1 MGAMVECLRPD
12 SGMEG
17 GRTEKIKL
25 WGEGLL
31 GWVAVLVECVA
42 PENSDF
48 LAAANPART
57 ESFALGRGIKNAGY
71 IK

>member
-1 MGAMVECLRPD
+1 MGAMVECLRLN
-12 SGMEG
+12 SGMDR
-17 GRTEKIKL
+17 GRTKRIRL
-25 WGEGLL
+25 WGKGLL

>member
-12 SGMEG
+12 SGMDG
-17 GRTEKIKL
+17 GRTKKIKL
-25 WGEGLL
+25 WGKGLL
-31 GWVAVLVECVA
+31 GWVAVLVECVT

-48 LAAANPART
+48 LRASILART
-57 ESFALGRGIKNAGY
+57 ESFALGGIKNTSY